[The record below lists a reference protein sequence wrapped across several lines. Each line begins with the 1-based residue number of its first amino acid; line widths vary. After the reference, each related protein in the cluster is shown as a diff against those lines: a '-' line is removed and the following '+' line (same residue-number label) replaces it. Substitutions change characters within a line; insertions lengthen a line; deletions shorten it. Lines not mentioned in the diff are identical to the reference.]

1 MSLLAQFEARA
12 DAADRRSADRRPL
25 RLAITATLPQNP
37 ELAANIHDLSETGFL
52 LETQASLAPD
62 QIFQVFLP
70 LAGAIEARVVWTSAH
85 FYGCQFREPVARA
98 AVSAAL
104 LKSTPIGAEAAAERK
119 GDLVSQLRDMN
130 ARIERIRNDL
140 DRAIEDFSIARTR
153 TGAADPDAD
162 LAAAL
167 PRSPIPPP
175 PAPVTPTSAEPR
187 RYYEP
192 MPSGESEAAQWVMIG
207 SLTLAAI
214 AALILIAAL
223 LGMATA

>member
-1 MSLLAQFEARA
+1 MSLLAQFEAWA
-12 DAADRRSADRRPL
+12 DAGDRRSADRRPL

-37 ELAANIHDLSETGFL
+37 ELAADIHDMSETGFL
-52 LETQASLAPD
+52 LETQAPLAPD
-62 QIFQVFLP
+62 QVFQVFLP
-70 LAGAIEARVVWTSAH
+70 LAGAVEARVVWTSSH

-104 LKSTPIGAEAAAERK
+104 LKSTPLGAPAETH

-130 ARIERIRNDL
+130 ARIEQIGNDL
-140 DRAIEDFSIARTR
+140 DRAIEDFSIARSRDR
-153 TGAADPDAD
+153 TADSDAD
-162 LAAAL
+162 LAEAL
-167 PRSPIPPP
+167 PRSPILPP
-175 PAPVTPTSAEPR
+175 PAAVTPIEAEPR

-192 MPSGESEAAQWVMIG
+192 LPSSETDAGQWVVIG
-207 SLTLAAI
+207 SLILAAL